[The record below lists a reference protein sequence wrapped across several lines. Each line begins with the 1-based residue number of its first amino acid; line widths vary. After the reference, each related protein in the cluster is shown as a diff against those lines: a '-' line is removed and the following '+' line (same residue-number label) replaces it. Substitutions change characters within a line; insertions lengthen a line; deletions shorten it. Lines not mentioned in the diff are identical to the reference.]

1 MLTNP
6 LALTHDRVAMCIMIF
21 SIVIN
26 PRLFFFVIH
35 GVLCMCDIVSKRANI
50 RNLSRDYP
58 HQLIL
63 LSFDSE
69 SLTSYASSFSLHTS
83 YRTAYY
89 TYTDPGS
96 TVQQLHHNEH
106 HDHEVLSS
114 CHSFHLGNRSESLHA
129 QGSPHERSSRASW

>member
-1 MLTNP
+1 MLVNH

-21 SIVIN
+21 SIVIH
-26 PRLFFFVIH
+26 PRLFFFVMH
-35 GVLCMCDIVSKRANI
+35 IVSKRANI
-50 RNLSRDYP
+50 RNLLRDYP

-69 SLTSYASSFSLHTS
+69 SLTSYASSFSFHTS

-114 CHSFHLGNRSESLHA
+114 CHSSDLGNRSEFLHA